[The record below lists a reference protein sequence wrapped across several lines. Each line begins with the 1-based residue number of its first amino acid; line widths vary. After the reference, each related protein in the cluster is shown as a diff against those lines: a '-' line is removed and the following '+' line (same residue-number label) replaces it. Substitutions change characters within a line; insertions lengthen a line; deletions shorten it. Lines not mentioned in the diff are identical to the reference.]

1 MATVRGRNADLHGN
15 VPDASPI
22 ALILVDV
29 INALDFPNNGY
40 LLKRVPRLAK
50 NIATLKTR
58 CRERRIPAIYVN
70 DNHDKWRSDRSILI
84 AHARSANPVSRL
96 LTEALLPQDDD
107 YFILKPKHSAFYS
120 TPLDAILSKLG
131 TRTVILAGLTTSAC
145 ILLTAGEVYVRDFK
159 LFVPSDCVAGLN
171 RPDHLKAL
179 SLMRTSFQ
187 ADTRPYRKLNLRS
200 LAS

>member
-1 MATVRGRNADLHGN
+1 MATARGRNADLHGN
-15 VPDASPI
+15 VSDTSPV

-40 LLKRVPRLAK
+40 LLKHVPRLAK
-50 NIATLKTR
+50 NISALKSR
-58 CRERRIPAIYVN
+58 CRERGIPAIYVN
-70 DNHDKWRSDRSILI
+70 DNHDKWRSERRIVI
-84 AHARSANPVSRL
+84 EHARRANSAGRL
-96 LTEALLPQDDD
+96 LTQTLLPEGDD

-145 ILLTAGEVYVRDFK
+145 ILLTAGEMYVRDFK

-171 RPDHLKAL
+171 RADHLKAL
-179 SLMRTSFQ
+179 SLMKTSFQ
-187 ADTRPYRKLNLRS
+187 TDTRPYRKLNLKL
-200 LAS
+200 LAP